1 MKLANCSRCGRV
13 FSFVPGTR
21 DICPAC
27 VRQEDDD
34 YLKIF
39 HYLTQQPSAS
49 APEIAEATGV
59 DIKEILRFV
68 RENRLRLVKT
78 GIDLQCETCGTP
90 ITQGKLC
97 DSCVKK
103 LTTEM
108 QGEVEKTR
116 KMPPKEVPKDLTRD
130 PKYLKDRRGR

>member
-13 FSFVPGTR
+13 FNFVPGTR
-21 DICPAC
+21 DICPSC

-39 HYLTQQPSAS
+39 HFLTQNPTAT

-68 RENRLRLVKT
+68 RENRLRLVRT
-78 GIDLQCETCGTP
+78 GIPLECEACGTP
-90 ITQGKLC
+90 IEQGKLC
-97 DSCVKK
+97 ESCVKK

-108 QGEVEKTR
+108 HGEVDKIKKST
-116 KMPPKEVPKDLTRD
+116 PKEHLKDFTRD